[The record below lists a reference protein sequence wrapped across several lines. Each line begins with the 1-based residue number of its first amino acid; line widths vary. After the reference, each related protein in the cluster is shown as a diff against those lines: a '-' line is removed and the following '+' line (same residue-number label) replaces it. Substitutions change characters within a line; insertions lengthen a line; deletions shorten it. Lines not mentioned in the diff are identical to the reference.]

1 MNNQTD
7 NYIILKPI
15 SERFNEVAK
24 TLTEDDI
31 KTLIKER
38 LRAKIDEQLNHL
50 DFQWKVQEIFDE
62 YISENI
68 GNIEDML
75 KNAIAIRLK

>member
-7 NYIILKPI
+7 NYIILKPM

-24 TLTEDDI
+24 SITEDDM

-62 YISENI
+62 YISANI